1 MGICYDFE
9 GIPIDSAAKLMYY
22 LEKEELIH
30 RINSYELLYL
40 FTLDAADN
48 FSNPESIKAAVLGA
62 WNVAGVRSLNTGIGE
77 FGLSYSSDNDN
88 SYYVDKDLV
97 VDSLRT
103 LTIRGTVHFCDTCS
117 VIIYP
122 GSKLVIEGGRLTNAC
137 PNDLWQGIEVVGDRT
152 KRQLAQ
158 YQGTVELRNGATIE
172 NAHCAIRTGLAG
184 EAGYATAGGIIRA
197 EDAHF
202 VNNRKSVEFLSYTN
216 HALNGGVAN
225 NQSYFSNCSFTVN
238 DNNLFS
244 QNSVSFID
252 HVTLWD
258 VRGIDFNGC
267 TFGNAT
273 TTQGDRRHA
282 IYAEDAGF
290 TVDKRCTDPIIN
302 PNTCTCNTFVRSEF
316 SGFTTAIEVNTTGEQ
331 APVKVDFANF
341 SNNNT
346 ALRNNGNNYASF
358 TRCNYNLAN
367 APYTTVNKG
376 LVLNGCNGYKVEENR
391 FYKPNKNNGLTST
404 GVCVVDNDET
414 NNLIYHNTFDTLN
427 FGIVVSGNNGDA
439 RGGLQMTAGDH
450 KSNTYGILI
459 ATGATVS
466 PYQGSLSKGADNRF
480 SGAQIS
486 SLYNLGSTQLT
497 YYHSNDRD
505 FYLENPTGVWAES
518 DLATTNPCASTLCSG
533 GFSPF
538 PFTDF
543 QSGMN
548 AYIAAAAE
556 NNNDNLDNTDNNNS
570 TNLPANTSTLLAG
583 MRQSLSETYYEAVRA
598 LMSDTVLDLSQ
609 LEQWHAAAQPI
620 ADPYSLTET
629 RFMEG
634 YAETFAGN
642 ADNAELTNYAELHAM
657 KLALRNNDA
666 AAVGANNYSPLQP
679 GNHINWYALT
689 PAQIAQLQT
698 IAERNTGRASV
709 MAKGVLCFFFGICYD
724 DPVETQDFASLQQ
737 GDDGNDTATTHA
749 KRATTDIAGDAAL
762 TVYPN
767 PTDDL
772 LNVELSGA
780 GIATIALY
788 DLQGRMV
795 YSQNPSNSPAE
806 HSPTATVNMRNIPA
820 GVYVL
825 RVTDGDGKE
834 YRQKIVRR

>member
-184 EAGYATAGGIIRA
+184 DAGYATAGGIIRV

-202 VNNRKSVEFLSYTN
+202 VNNQRSVEFLSYTN
-216 HALNGGVAN
+216 HAQNGGVAN

-282 IYAEDAGF
+282 IYAMDAGF
-290 TVDKRCTDPIIN
+290 TVDKHCTNSSIN
-302 PNTCTCNTFVRSEF
+302 PNTCVCSAFDSSTF

-346 ALRNNGNNYASF
+346 ALRDNGNNYASF
-358 TRCNYNLAN
+358 TRCDYNMTN
-367 APYTTVNKG
+367 APFSLTNCG
-376 LVLNGCNGYKVEENR
+376 LELNGCSGYKVEGNR
-391 FYKPNKNNGLTST
+391 FHKPSKNNGLTST
-404 GVCVVDNDET
+404 GVCVIDNNTT
-414 NNLIYHNTFDTLN
+414 NNSIYRNIFDTLDY
-427 FGIVVSGNNGDA
+427 GIHVTGNNGNTS
-439 RGGLQMTAGDH
+439 GGLQMTAGKH
-450 KSNTYGILI
+450 
-459 ATGATVS
+459 
-466 PYQGSLSKGADNRF
+466 
-480 SGAQIS
+480 
-486 SLYNLGSTQLT
+486 
-497 YYHSNDRD
+497 
-505 FYLENPTGVWAES
+505 
-518 DLATTNPCASTLCSG
+518 SG
-533 GFSPF
+533 GFPPF

-548 AYIAAAAE
+548 AYTTALAG
-556 NNNDNLDNTDNNNS
+556 NDNLDNTDNNNS
-570 TNLPANTSTLLAG
+570 PNLPNSPT
-583 MRQSLSETYYEAVRA
+583 
-598 LMSDTVLDLSQ
+598 D
-609 LEQWHAAAQPI
+609 
-620 ADPYSLTET
+620 
-629 RFMEG
+629 
-634 YAETFAGN
+634 
-642 ADNAELTNYAELHAM
+642 
-657 KLALRNNDA
+657 
-666 AAVGANNYSPLQP
+666 YSPT
-679 GNHINWYALT
+679 INWYALT

-698 IAERNTGRASV
+698 IAEPQTNA
-709 MAKGVLCFFFGICYD
+709 
-724 DPVETQDFASLQQ
+724 
-737 GDDGNDTATTHA
+737 HA
-749 KRATTDIAGDAAL
+749 L
-762 TVYPN
+762 SVYPN

-772 LNVELSGA
+772 LYLELSGA
-780 GIATIALY
+780 GIATVALY

-795 YSQNPSNSPAE
+795 YSQNPSNSPTE
-806 HSPTATVNMRNIPA
+806 HSPVATVNMRNIPA

-834 YRQKIVRR
+834 YRQKVVRR